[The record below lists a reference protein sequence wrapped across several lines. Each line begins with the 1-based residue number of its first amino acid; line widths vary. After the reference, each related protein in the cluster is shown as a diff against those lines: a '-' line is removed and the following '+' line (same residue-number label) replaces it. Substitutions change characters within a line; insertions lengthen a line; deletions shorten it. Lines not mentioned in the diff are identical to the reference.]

1 MRQSRARIAH
11 AVTAFLA
18 WAGVVMTVVISAFGA
33 YERGFWEPH
42 LYGIHPDG
50 AAGVVSRLVDTLSYF
65 TMWSNIVVALSATLL
80 ALAPQTV
87 TPARRALR
95 LSGLL
100 MITITAIVY
109 ALILAPDDVV
119 VGWSRITNPLQH
131 LLVPGV
137 TLLVWLIW
145 GPRGWF
151 TARTVAASLLIP
163 LAWVA
168 WMLGRGA
175 VIDAY
180 PYGFVNVA
188 TLGYPRV
195 ALTLL
200 VILAFALLVAA
211 AFRLVDRLL
220 RRP

>member
-50 AAGVVSRLVDTLSYF
+50 AAGVVSRLGDTLSYF

>member
-11 AVTAFLA
+11 AVTALLA
-18 WAGVVMTVVISAFGA
+18 WAGVAMTVVISALGA
-33 YERGFWEPH
+33 YKRGFWEPH

-50 AAGVVSRLVDTLSYF
+50 AAGVLSRLGDTLSYF

-80 ALAPQTV
+80 ALAPRTV

-131 LLVPGV
+131 LVVPGV
-137 TLLVWLIW
+137 TLLVWLVW

-151 TARTVAASLLIP
+151 TMRTVAASLVIP

-200 VILAFALLVAA
+200 VILGFALLVAA

>member
-50 AAGVVSRLVDTLSYF
+50 AAGVVSRLGDTLSYF

-80 ALAPQTV
+80 ALAPQAV

>member
-18 WAGVVMTVVISAFGA
+18 WAGVVLTVVISAFGA

-50 AAGVVSRLVDTLSYF
+50 AAGVVSRLGDTLSYF